1 MNAPLKSLV
10 PLAVLLVLLMGA
22 VALLLGR
29 SQEGSEGVRATLSA
43 AAAIAGGDTAGFA
56 RAVEPR
62 PFVFPQDHGPHPAYR
77 TEWWYLTG
85 NLASEAGDPFG
96 FQITFFRNSLAPEA
110 AGRDSAWD
118 TNQLWMAH
126 FALTD
131 VARGRHVAGERF
143 GRGAA
148 GMAGAEADP
157 FRVWLGDWEIRRD
170 PPSAEAGEDA
180 SPVTWLP
187 GSGPGVQ
194 EAFAFPMRL
203 RAEEDGARVDLR
215 IVPLKPPVGQGDRGL
230 SQKGPEGGNAS
241 FYLSWTRLEVTG
253 TVEVD
258 GAMHTVRG
266 TGWLDREWST
276 SALSED
282 HVGWDW
288 FSLQLADG
296 RDLMFFELRRRD
308 GAPDPLNHGI
318 LVEADGSSRPMGA
331 DAVALEVL
339 ETWASPLD
347 GAVYP
352 SGWRLSLPEE
362 ALDLR
367 IAPRIRDQEMN
378 VSFRYW
384 EGAVTVEG
392 TSGGE
397 PVEGVG
403 YVELTGYGE
412 DEGARGGEGIL
423 P

>member
-1 MNAPLKSLV
+1 MNAPFRSLA
-10 PLAVLLVLLMGA
+10 PLAVVLSLLAGA

-29 SQEGSEGVRATLSA
+29 TGDESQGVRATLSA
-43 AAAIAGGDTAGFA
+43 AAAIAGGDTVGFA

-62 PFVFPQDHGPHPAYR
+62 PFVFPEDHGPHPAYR

-85 NLASEAGDPFG
+85 NLSSEAGDPFG
-96 FQITFFRNSLAPEA
+96 FQITFFRNSLTPETV
-110 AGRDSAWD
+110 GRDSAWD

-126 FALTD
+126 FAVTD

-143 GRGAA
+143 ARGAV
-148 GMAGAEADP
+148 GLAGAVADP
-157 FRVWLGDWEIRRD
+157 FRVWLGDWEIRRE
-170 PPSAEAGEDA
+170 PPSLGVGMDT
-180 SPVTWLP
+180 SSVTWLP
-187 GSGPGVQ
+187 GTDPGV
-194 EAFAFPMRL
+194 EEPFAFPMRL
-203 RAEEDGARVDLR
+203 RAAEDRARVDLR
-215 IVPLKPPVGQGDRGL
+215 IMPLKPPVGQGERGL
-230 SQKGPEGGNAS
+230 SRKGPEAGNAS
-241 FYLSWTRLEVTG
+241 FYLSWTRLEVEG
-253 TVEVD
+253 TVEMD
-258 GAMHTVRG
+258 GSIHPVRG

-276 SALSED
+276 SALSEE

-296 RDLMFFELRRRD
+296 RDLMFFELRRGD

-318 LVEADGSSRPMGA
+318 VVEADGSSRPLAA
-331 DAVALEVL
+331 DEVVVEVL
-339 ETWASPLD
+339 DTWSSPLD

-352 SGWRLSLPEE
+352 SGWHLSLPGE

-367 IAPRIRDQEMN
+367 VIPRLRDQEMN

-392 TSGGE
+392 TSAGE

-412 DEGARGGEGIL
+412 DPGARGGEGIL